1 MADLLMQRLPV
12 SALELGLAMDLL
24 LLLATGSVSALEL
37 GLAMDLLLL
46 ATGSERG
53 LAMPIPRTS
62 NTIHRAK
69 RM

>member
-12 SALELGLAMDLL
+12 SALELGLAMDL

-62 NTIHRAK
+62 NTIHCAK